1 MNKSLPDKWV
11 RKAVF
16 DAINNMSVY
25 DVLSDTNIDIPCYD
39 SRQVSNGG
47 EPYYV
52 LMSTQ
57 TNSVDKTTKCEN
69 SYQSSI
75 LLDVVTSYTSA
86 GNMGSRVLAD
96 NILDKAREL
105 TNALSLDVSSGL
117 TILKQTEDFPNDL
130 VSITPNENVFRKF
143 MRIELF
149 IN

>member
-11 RKAVF
+11 RKAVY

-25 DVLSDTNIDIPCYD
+25 DVLSDTNILIPCFD
-39 SRQVSNGG
+39 SRQTANGG
-47 EPYYV
+47 VNAYV
-52 LMSTQ
+52 IMSTQ
-57 TNSVDKTTKCEN
+57 TNSVNKDTKCEN
-69 SYQSSI
+69 SWESSI
-75 LLDVVTSYTSA
+75 LLDIITTYSSA
-86 GNMGSRVLAD
+86 GNLGSRVLAD